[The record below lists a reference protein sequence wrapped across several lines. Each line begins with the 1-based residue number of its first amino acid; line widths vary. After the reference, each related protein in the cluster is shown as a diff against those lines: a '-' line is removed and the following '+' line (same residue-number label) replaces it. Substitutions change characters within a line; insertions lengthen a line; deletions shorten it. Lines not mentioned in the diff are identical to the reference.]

1 MFDTKENI
9 HNDIQV
15 TAKRKLTFL
24 EWGLGH
30 RGEKNYETV
39 IHTLRRGITS
49 VGVTKLN
56 VSQYALFFIIYYIF
70 DIVNA

>member
-39 IHTLRRGITS
+39 IHTSAMGTHASGRQKMGYFIK
-49 VGVTKLN
+49 VTCFSPNPIFLN
-56 VSQYALFFIIYYIF
+56 LK
-70 DIVNA
+70 